1 MAPWYHRGMEYVVLE
16 REFSAPLT
24 PDEVRKMA
32 AETQCLDLYR
42 VKPVRSY
49 LMPGGQRMICVF
61 LAPDAEALRAVS
73 RSNGFENAVIWPS
86 TVHTP

>member
-1 MAPWYHRGMEYVVLE
+1 MEYVVLE
-16 REFSAPLT
+16 REFSEPLSSE
-24 PDEVRKMA
+24 EVRKMA

-49 LMPGGQRMICVF
+49 LMLGGRRMVCVF
-61 LAPDAEALRAVS
+61 EAPDAEALRAVG
-73 RSNGFENAVIWPS
+73 RSNGFSNAVIWSS